1 MLTRQCQRASADSAN
16 HVIIPCTNLGSEAA
30 LILYVPAQIVVTTDG
45 EGTGELDIFQTAA
58 LYDCGELPSTQLI
71 AVVSP

>member
-16 HVIIPCTNLGSEAA
+16 HVIIPFTNLGSEAA
-30 LILYVPAQIVVTTDG
+30 LILYVPDQIVINTDG

-58 LYDCGELPSTQLI
+58 LYYCGELPSMQLI
-71 AVVSP
+71 AVVSS